1 MPNLQIITVPN
12 PLLKEKSEDVKE
24 FNQNLKN
31 TIRNMYDT
39 LYSSGNGIGLAAP
52 QVGIMKRIV
61 VIDIKEK
68 DKSNPITFINPK
80 IVKKSKETFV
90 NEEGCLSIPDF
101 FANVERYKEVE
112 VQWLNENGDLK
123 SANYNGL
130 MSICIQHEIDHL
142 NGVLFIDHISK
153 IKRKMAVEKVLKQK
167 KKKTN
172 KCRKSKILVLG
183 FLGHQYLLLNHY
195 QNYTK
200 IRLI

>member
-1 MPNLQIITVPN
+1 MPTLQIITLPN
-12 PLLKEKSEDVKE
+12 PLLKEKSEDIEV
-24 FNQNLKN
+24 FDQNLKSI
-31 TIRNMYDT
+31 IRNMYDT

-80 IVKKSKETFV
+80 IIKRSKETFI

-101 FANVERYKEVE
+101 FANIERYKEVE
-112 VQWLNENGDLK
+112 VEWFNVDGDLK
-123 SANYNGL
+123 SEKYNGL

-142 NGVLFIDHISK
+142 NGVLFIDHLSK

-167 KKKTN
+167 KKKN
-172 KCRKSKILVLG
+172 NL
-183 FLGHQYLLLNHY
+183 
-195 QNYTK
+195 
-200 IRLI
+200 

>member
-24 FNQNLKN
+24 FDQILKN

-153 IKRKMAVEKVLKQK
+153 IKRKMAVERVLKQKK

-183 FLGHQYLLLNHY
+183 FLGHQYLL
-195 QNYTK
+195 
-200 IRLI
+200 

>member
-24 FNQNLKN
+24 FDQNLKN

-68 DKSNPITFINPK
+68 EKSNPITFINPK

-101 FANVERYKEVE
+101 FANVERHKEVE

-153 IKRKMAVEKVLKQK
+153 IKRKMAVERVLKQK
-167 KKKTN
+167 KKK
-172 KCRKSKILVLG
+172 
-183 FLGHQYLLLNHY
+183 
-195 QNYTK
+195 QN
-200 IRLI
+200 

>member
-24 FNQNLKN
+24 FDQILKN

-68 DKSNPITFINPK
+68 EKSNPITFINPK

-90 NEEGCLSIPDF
+90 TAKRDMLVRDPRRRLHIPNISRPHSAGFNTWSLVRAAPGGRLLLLLF
-101 FANVERYKEVE
+101 FF
-112 VQWLNENGDLK
+112 
-123 SANYNGL
+123 
-130 MSICIQHEIDHL
+130 
-142 NGVLFIDHISK
+142 VLF
-153 IKRKMAVEKVLKQK
+153 
-167 KKKTN
+167 
-172 KCRKSKILVLG
+172 C
-183 FLGHQYLLLNHY
+183 F
-195 QNYTK
+195 
-200 IRLI
+200 

>member
-1 MPNLQIITVPN
+1 MPTLQIITLPN
-12 PLLKEKSEDVKE
+12 PLLKEKSEDIEV
-24 FNQNLKN
+24 FDQNLKSI
-31 TIRNMYDT
+31 IRNMYDT

-80 IVKKSKETFV
+80 IIKRSKETFI

-101 FANVERYKEVE
+101 FANVQRYKEVE
-112 VQWLNENGDLK
+112 VEWLNVNGDLESEK
-123 SANYNGL
+123 YNGL

-142 NGVLFIDHISK
+142 NGVLFIDHLSK

-167 KKKTN
+167 KKKN
-172 KCRKSKILVLG
+172 NL
-183 FLGHQYLLLNHY
+183 
-195 QNYTK
+195 
-200 IRLI
+200 

>member
-68 DKSNPITFINPK
+68 DKPNPITFINPK

-167 KKKTN
+167 KKKKTN
-172 KCRKSKILVLG
+172 KCRK
-183 FLGHQYLLLNHY
+183 
-195 QNYTK
+195 
-200 IRLI
+200 